1 MTTPFALI
9 AAQQWPVTLDTFG
22 VTGTLTD
29 SAGTEYACTGVFTPR
44 IDSDALDTS
53 WQERVTQVEFFCVLP
68 TGFVVTPGECYATVD
83 SVTYTIMDAGIIDGN
98 NTKLLL
104 ERSELEAV
112 EHRGR
117 RL

>member
-1 MTTPFALI
+1 MGVFNTLCVNN
-9 AAQQWPVTLDTFG
+9 WPVTLDTFG

-29 SAGTEYACTGVFTPR
+29 SDGTEYACTGVFTPR

-53 WQERVTQVEFFCVLP
+53 WLERVTQVEFYCVLP

-83 SVTYTIMDAGIIDGN
+83 GVTYTIMDAGISDGN